1 MDISRRF
8 LLMEYIFTQNKD
20 GHKKGE
26 VIDLKPSDFRLF
38 YWQRKQV
45 IEPFFREQELEIKT
59 NEPIVTTPEQVVEKP
74 ARKKVKKSNL

>member
-1 MDISRRF
+1 
-8 LLMEYIFTQNKD
+8 MEYIFTQNKD

-38 YWQRKQV
+38 YWTRKQV
-45 IEPFFREQELEIKT
+45 IEPFFREQELEIT
-59 NEPIVTTPEQVVEKP
+59 HNEPVITTPEQVVEKP

>member
-1 MDISRRF
+1 
-8 LLMEYIFTQNKD
+8 MEYIFTQNKD

-26 VIDLKPSDFRLF
+26 VIDLKPSDFRLM

-59 NEPIVTTPEQVVEKP
+59 NEPVVTTPEQVVEKP
-74 ARKKVKKSNL
+74 ARKKVKKSNF